1 MKKAWLGKKDE
12 KDDNRI
18 DDYFI
23 AWLKGILNQ
32 RKLPFQALSPIPK
45 MGSIKKT
52 CNFRDEIKQMNK

>member
-1 MKKAWLGKKDE
+1 MKKTWLGKKDE

-45 MGSIKKT
+45 MGSIKK
-52 CNFRDEIKQMNK
+52 NL